1 MQIDPLLFISIAFLA
16 LIGYSIWI
24 IRGQQRIIDRLM
36 TARYGE
42 YKPKAI
48 VEEDAS
54 PREEDEPK
62 TWYDH

>member
-1 MQIDPLLFISIAFLA
+1 MVIDPLLLICIAFLA

-24 IRGQQRIIDRLM
+24 VRGQQRIIDRLM

-54 PREEDEPK
+54 PKEEEPK
-62 TWYDH
+62 GWHDH